1 MVKATFGEATFTKI
15 VVQPT
20 LGSIKI
26 LTTELTKVASTFST
40 TQWGGTYVCFPLILA
55 QDEMRYVAKDEHF
68 HSGPMSN
75 PTLVNSN
82 ITYQTTSR
90 KLALLQ
96 ELQRQIWREFDL
108 QVAVDRAGVK
118 IIAAV
123 IGEQYVEEKKYD
135 YRGYAG
141 ETTLYLL
148 AHVRTWSVITNAES
162 IDIKAIF
169 YAPLSD
175 SPNQHTNTYA
185 RQLYRS
191 QRDCA
196 TLRVDVSNTYKVTH
210 FSQQM
215 YQIGLFE
222 DDFLEE

>member
-1 MVKATFGEATFTKI
+1 M
-15 VVQPT
+15 
-20 LGSIKI
+20 
-26 LTTELTKVASTFST
+26 
-40 TQWGGTYVCFPLILA
+40 
-55 QDEMRYVAKDEHF
+55 
-68 HSGPMSN
+68 
-75 PTLVNSN
+75 
-82 ITYQTTSR
+82 
-90 KLALLQ
+90 
-96 ELQRQIWREFDL
+96 
-108 QVAVDRAGVK
+108 
-118 IIAAV
+118 
-123 IGEQYVEEKKYD
+123 
-135 YRGYAG
+135 G
-141 ETTLYLL
+141 ETTLSVLT
-148 AHVRTWSVITNAES
+148 HVRNWTVITNSER
-162 IDIKAIF
+162 IKIKAIL